1 MITTDNRIHGN
12 LTANLECYECG
23 EATTL
28 PELTFV
34 DDLIEHSPFF
44 CGISE
49 NFAHCIGD
57 DPVFHDN
64 IVNCCAGSYA
74 QIVQSMATWD
84 DDGRKREIGN
94 LARALR
100 AHRASIPAHVVINA
114 EHLLATLVAMGKA
127 SGFADDELQEALYCN
142 TSPLHA
148 ELDAIAG
155 WG

>member
-1 MITTDNRIHGN
+1 MITPNTITTSMPSSP
-12 LTANLECYECG
+12 LACYDCG
-23 EATTL
+23 EVTTL

-100 AHRASIPAHVVINA
+100 AHRASIPARVAINA
-114 EHLLATLVAMGKA
+114 EHLLATLIAMGRTA
-127 SGFADDELQEALYCN
+127 SLADEDVQEALYCD

-148 ELDAIAG
+148 ALDAITM
-155 WG
+155 